1 MFCVWRH
8 TSSKIKFFIITAI
21 TWQPHHM
28 SDKRMEGVPSFITDP
43 YSMSTFTKVKS
54 SEVLGKGTSHPDRS
68 VFAISAV

>member
-1 MFCVWRH
+1 
-8 TSSKIKFFIITAI
+8 
-21 TWQPHHM
+21 M